1 MEGMECM
8 GVYGS
13 VWESTWVHINVFST
27 HEFMWVSWVYVT
39 VRNFCDCHE
48 CMWVNVR
55 VMIVFECI
63 WLSLRVW
70 ECMWVYVSVFECLWI
85 LWVYLSVVWTLTLQL
100 FRNHIQNFAITTAPP
115 FKLTCQDS
123 GYLPGLLLKL
133 AYESFQTLQNHLG
146 DEPTL
151 AFPRADQ
158 AYILVTNA
166 FTPTLTLPGGLCATL
181 VQKGAKEETQIILH
195 TSRRINSRRIKKI
208 THPFYL
214 RQQPHEFMWLSWVFV
229 SVC

>member
-1 MEGMECM
+1 VYVCVWEVMEWMECM

-70 ECMWVYVSVFECLWI
+70 ECMWVYKSVFECLWI

-100 FRNHIQNFAITTAPP
+100 FP
-115 FKLTCQDS
+115 
-123 GYLPGLLLKL
+123 
-133 AYESFQTLQNHLG
+133 
-146 DEPTL
+146 EPHTE
-151 AFPRADQ
+151 FRHHRS
-158 AYILVTNA
+158 TS
-166 FTPTLTLPGGLCATL
+166 
-181 VQKGAKEETQIILH
+181 VQ
-195 TSRRINSRRIKKI
+195 
-208 THPFYL
+208 THPPRF
-214 RQQPHEFMWLSWVFV
+214 RIPARTVTKIGIWSFPNTPKSAGWWANFGIFHELTKPAYWSPTHLHQL
-229 SVC
+229 